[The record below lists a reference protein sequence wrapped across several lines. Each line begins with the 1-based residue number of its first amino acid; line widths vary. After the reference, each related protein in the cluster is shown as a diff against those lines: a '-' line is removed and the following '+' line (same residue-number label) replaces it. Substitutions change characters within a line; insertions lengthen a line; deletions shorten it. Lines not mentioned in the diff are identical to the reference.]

1 MRLNEPNQYFRS
13 ILCLLSSTMHSS
25 KKNCEKN
32 CEKKKNWL
40 KAEKRSLLYTDSFLI
55 ISAKLV
61 FDKCVSTNQHN
72 SKFTQ
77 NTKTVSAVD
86 TKLEV
91 KPFNHR
97 LQKTQRKDLG

>member
-1 MRLNEPNQYFRS
+1 
-13 ILCLLSSTMHSS
+13 MHSS

-91 KPFNHR
+91 KSFNHR
-97 LQKTQRKDLG
+97 LQKTQTKGLGYVTKHVHSPIFQGQI

>member
-1 MRLNEPNQYFRS
+1 MSQTNTFGLFYVYCLVPC
-13 ILCLLSSTMHSS
+13 ILV
-25 KKNCEKN
+25 KKIVKKIV
-32 CEKKKNWL
+32 KKKNWL